1 MSKHMSSKY
10 LFIFIDKQ
18 GQWACIERDSY
29 LEFSYGDPCYIGR
42 GDTTETAFE
51 DLQHRI
57 ASNDWINL
65 EGNDP
70 RFPRPS
76 KQDHKMEELIK
87 KNPWIKKL
95 IDDSKME
102 N

>member
-18 GQWACIERDSY
+18 DQWACIERNSY

-42 GDTTETAFE
+42 GSTPEIAFKNLE
-51 DLQHRI
+51 SRI
-57 ASNDWINL
+57 ADNDWTNL

-87 KNPWIKKL
+87 KNPWLKKW